1 MEMYGNCE
9 LFRPCEDRRIPR
21 DPELTAYLTRFAGQ
35 DEVLARV
42 ERETRT
48 LPNAGMLSR
57 PDQAALLTILARML
71 DAKTAVEV
79 GTFTGY
85 GAICLARGL
94 AENGRL
100 TCFEVSEEFAA
111 IARRNLDAAGVGD
124 RVTITL
130 GPAEEGLAT
139 LPDEPHIDLAYV
151 DADKTGYPAYY
162 DALVPRL
169 RPGGVLVLDNT
180 LLGNRVLA
188 PEDERAQTM
197 AALNERIAGRRARR
211 VGAARPQ
218 RRRDA
223 RRSPRR
229 LVA

>member
-1 MEMYGNCE
+1 M
-9 LFRPCEDRRIPR
+9 PR

-42 ERETRT
+42 ESETRA

-85 GAICLARGL
+85 GAICIARGL
-94 AENGRL
+94 TDGGRL

-111 IARRNLDAAGVGD
+111 IARRNLEAAGVAD
-124 RVTITL
+124 RVSITL
-130 GPAEEGLAT
+130 GPAAEHLAH
-139 LPDEPHIDLAYV
+139 LPKEPHIVLAYV

-197 AALNERIAGRRARR
+197 AALNERIAADDRVESVLLGLSDGVTLARRRA
-211 VGAARPQ
+211 
-218 RRRDA
+218 
-223 RRSPRR
+223 
-229 LVA
+229 L

>member
-1 MEMYGNCE
+1 M
-9 LFRPCEDRRIPR
+9 PR

-42 ERETRT
+42 EAETRK

-57 PDQAALLTILARML
+57 PDQAALLTILARLL
-71 DAKTAVEV
+71 DAKTAIEV

-85 GAICLARGL
+85 GAICIARGL
-94 AENGRL
+94 ADGGRL

-111 IARRNLDAAGVGD
+111 IARRNLEAAGVAD
-124 RVTITL
+124 RVSITL
-130 GPAEEGLAT
+130 GPAAEHLAN
-139 LPDEPHIDLAYV
+139 LPEEPHIDLAYV

-197 AALNERIAGRRARR
+197 AALNERIAADDRVESVLLGLSDGVTLARRRA
-211 VGAARPQ
+211 
-218 RRRDA
+218 
-223 RRSPRR
+223 
-229 LVA
+229 L

>member
-1 MEMYGNCE
+1 M
-9 LFRPCEDRRIPR
+9 PR

-42 ERETRT
+42 ESETRA

-85 GAICLARGL
+85 GAICIARGL
-94 AENGRL
+94 ADGGRL

-111 IARRNLDAAGVGD
+111 IARRNLEAAGVAD
-124 RVTITL
+124 RVSITL
-130 GPAEEGLAT
+130 GPAAEHLAR
-139 LPDEPHIDLAYV
+139 LPKEPHIDLAYV

-197 AALNERIAGRRARR
+197 AALNERIAADDRVESVLLGLSDGVTLARKR
-211 VGAARPQ
+211 
-218 RRRDA
+218 
-223 RRSPRR
+223 
-229 LVA
+229 

>member
-1 MEMYGNCE
+1 M
-9 LFRPCEDRRIPR
+9 PR

-71 DAKTAVEV
+71 DAETAVEV

-94 AENGRL
+94 APQGRL
-100 TCFEVSEEFAA
+100 TCLEVNEEFAA

-130 GPAEEGLAT
+130 GPAQENLAR
-139 LPDEPHIDLAYV
+139 LPEEPHIDIAYV

-169 RPGGVLVLDNT
+169 RPGGLLVLDNT
-180 LLGNRVLA
+180 LLGHRVLD
-188 PEDERAQTM
+188 PQDERSTTM
-197 AALNERIAGRRARR
+197 AALNERIAADDRVESVLLGLSDGVTLARR
-211 VGAARPQ
+211 TGPGSRA
-218 RRRDA
+218 
-223 RRSPRR
+223 
-229 LVA
+229 

>member
-1 MEMYGNCE
+1 M
-9 LFRPCEDRRIPR
+9 PR

-71 DAKTAVEV
+71 DATTAVEV

-94 AENGRL
+94 APGGRL

-111 IARRNLDAAGVGD
+111 VARRNLDAAGVGD

-130 GPAEEGLAT
+130 GPAADNLAQ
-139 LPDEPHIDLAYV
+139 LPDTPHIDIAYV

-169 RPGGVLVLDNT
+169 RPGGLLVLDNT

-188 PEDERAQTM
+188 PEDERASTM
-197 AALNERIAGRRARR
+197 AALNERIAADERVESVLLGLSDGVTLARR
-211 VGAARPQ
+211 TA
-218 RRRDA
+218 
-223 RRSPRR
+223 
-229 LVA
+229 L

>member
-1 MEMYGNCE
+1 M
-9 LFRPCEDRRIPR
+9 PR

-42 ERETRT
+42 EAETRA

-85 GAICLARGL
+85 GAICIARGL
-94 AENGRL
+94 AEGGRL

-111 IARRNLDAAGVGD
+111 IARRNLEAAGVAD
-124 RVTITL
+124 RVSITL
-130 GPAEEGLAT
+130 GPAAEHLAH
-139 LPDEPHIDLAYV
+139 LPEEPHIDLAYV

-197 AALNERIAGRRARR
+197 AALNERIAADDRVESVLLGLSDGVTLARRRA
-211 VGAARPQ
+211 
-218 RRRDA
+218 
-223 RRSPRR
+223 
-229 LVA
+229 L

>member
-1 MEMYGNCE
+1 M
-9 LFRPCEDRRIPR
+9 PR
-21 DPELTAYLTRFAGQ
+21 DPELTSYLTRFAGQ

-42 ERETRT
+42 ERETRR

-71 DAKTAVEV
+71 DAKIAVEV

-85 GAICLARGL
+85 GAICIARGL
-94 AENGRL
+94 TEGGRL

-111 IARRNLDAAGVGD
+111 IARRNLEAAGVAD

-130 GPAEEGLAT
+130 GPADEHLAT
-139 LPDEPHIDLAYV
+139 LPAEPHIDLAYV
-151 DADKTGYPAYY
+151 DADKTGYPGYY

-180 LLGNRVLA
+180 LLGQRVLD
-188 PEDERAQTM
+188 PQDERSQTM
-197 AALNERIAGRRARR
+197 AALNERIAADDRVESVLLGLSDGVTLARKRA
-211 VGAARPQ
+211 
-218 RRRDA
+218 
-223 RRSPRR
+223 
-229 LVA
+229 

>member
-1 MEMYGNCE
+1 M
-9 LFRPCEDRRIPR
+9 PR

-42 ERETRT
+42 ERETRL

-85 GAICLARGL
+85 GAICIARGL
-94 AENGRL
+94 ADGGRL

-111 IARRNLDAAGVGD
+111 IARRNLEAAGLTD
-124 RVTITL
+124 RVDITL
-130 GPAEEGLAT
+130 GPAVENLAQ
-139 LPDEPHIDLAYV
+139 LPDTPHIDLAYV

-180 LLGNRVLA
+180 LLANRVLA
-188 PEDERAQTM
+188 PEDERAKTM
-197 AALNERIAGRRARR
+197 AALNERIAADDRVESVLLGLSDGVTLARR
-211 VGAARPQ
+211 REP
-218 RRRDA
+218 
-223 RRSPRR
+223 
-229 LVA
+229 